1 MGLVSDKNYIVA
13 NAVENILAAPKLPV
27 NKDKDYLKK
36 RSYGKTPQYLQK
48 IKREIEDEYQLV
60 KEMQIEE
67 DNEKEKQK
75 FLLPD
80 QEKKE
85 LIDALKKKWE
95 IVHKEYQEITHIQ
108 KIDTIGKKTK
118 KERCEAELAQL
129 EKDIQKLSKNF
140 IFVDTTAPSN
150 YY

>member
-1 MGLVSDKNYIVA
+1 
-13 NAVENILAAPKLPV
+13 
-27 NKDKDYLKK
+27 
-36 RSYGKTPQYLQK
+36 LQK

-95 IVHKEYQEITHIQ
+95 IVHKEY
-108 KIDTIGKKTK
+108 
-118 KERCEAELAQL
+118 
-129 EKDIQKLSKNF
+129 
-140 IFVDTTAPSN
+140 
-150 YY
+150 